1 MYIIKFALVLFISVS
16 LTYRWE
22 ELDITYMYIL
32 SM

>member
-1 MYIIKFALVLFISVS
+1 MYIIKFVLVLFISVS

-22 ELDITYMYIL
+22 ELDITNMYIL